1 MPLFQNDFG
10 LFIHHSS
17 IFLWSSVY
25 LSVSFFCSFVV
36 LYFSYSMIESTI
48 HEKSIYLPPKL
59 GCSPSSIQFFS
70 LFFFFLLIGSNVL
83 WTIPTLHFLSCISC
97 FQMGATDSFL
107 VPELFLQT
115 EFPLL
120 LRLNDAYN
128 ELPAFQD
135 AMPEKQPDYV
145 PS

>member
-1 MPLFQNDFG
+1 MKNQSISPLNWVVHQV
-10 LFIHHSS
+10 LFNF
-17 IFLWSSVY
+17 FLS
-25 LSVSFFCSFVV
+25 
-36 LYFSYSMIESTI
+36 
-48 HEKSIYLPPKL
+48 
-59 GCSPSSIQFFS
+59 
-70 LFFFFLLIGSNVL
+70 FFFLLIGSNVL
-83 WTIPTLHFLSCISC
+83 WTILTLRFLSCISC
-97 FQMGATDSFL
+97 FQVGATDSFL

-135 AMPEKQPDYV
+135 AMKEKQPDYV

>member
-1 MPLFQNDFG
+1 
-10 LFIHHSS
+10 
-17 IFLWSSVY
+17 
-25 LSVSFFCSFVV
+25 
-36 LYFSYSMIESTI
+36 
-48 HEKSIYLPPKL
+48 
-59 GCSPSSIQFFS
+59 
-70 LFFFFLLIGSNVL
+70 
-83 WTIPTLHFLSCISC
+83 
-97 FQMGATDSFL
+97 MGATDSFL

>member
-1 MPLFQNDFG
+1 M
-10 LFIHHSS
+10 
-17 IFLWSSVY
+17 V
-25 LSVSFFCSFVV
+25 
-36 LYFSYSMIESTI
+36 
-48 HEKSIYLPPKL
+48 
-59 GCSPSSIQFFS
+59 
-70 LFFFFLLIGSNVL
+70 
-83 WTIPTLHFLSCISC
+83 LHFLADLFLAPQIHAALKR
-97 FQMGATDSFL
+97 FKMDMVGATDSFL